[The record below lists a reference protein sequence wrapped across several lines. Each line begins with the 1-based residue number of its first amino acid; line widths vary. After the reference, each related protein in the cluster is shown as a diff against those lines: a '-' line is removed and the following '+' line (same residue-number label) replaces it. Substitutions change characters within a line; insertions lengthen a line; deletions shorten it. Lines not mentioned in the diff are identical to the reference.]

1 MRLDKYLASC
11 YIGSR
16 SEVKKIIKQKKI
28 TINGLTIINENYNV
42 DENNDIVKFNKQVLK
57 YQKYYYFVLNKP
69 SGYVTSTN
77 DPINKTVMELFSD
90 LPPLLIKELFPVGR
104 LDKDTEGLLIVTND
118 GDFSHKLTSPNSH
131 ICKTYYV
138 EYEGILI
145 EEAPTIIATGL
156 KTNKE
161 EFLSGVLDIINNNSC
176 YLTISE
182 GKYHQVK
189 KMVHEI
195 GGILTYLKRVKIGD
209 FMLPNDL
216 AIGKYKQIQP
226 NEIKQ
231 GLVN

>member
-42 DENNDIVKFNKQVLK
+42 DEKNDIVKFNKQVLK

-131 ICKTYYV
+131 ISKTYYV

-189 KMVHEI
+189 KMIHEI

-216 AIGKYKQIQP
+216 AIVKYKQIQP